1 MDEKIN
7 AVINNLCEKFGTTT
21 QFLVPEIA
29 KYEIAT
35 DVVGIIFSTVLIIIL
50 VIIAVRSHRVME
62 YDDGYEVPFFVS
74 IFFAL
79 IFVAILWVCVSDAV
93 GWMVSPY
100 GAVVQMITRRLN

>member
-50 VIIAVRSHRVME
+50 VIIVVRSHRVME
-62 YDDGYEVPFFVS
+62 YDDSYEVPFFLSVFLVF
-74 IFFAL
+74 IFA
-79 IFVAILWVCVSDAV
+79 VILWVYVSDAV

-100 GAVVQMITRRLN
+100 GAVVQMITRRLQ

>member
-29 KYEIAT
+29 KYKIAT

-50 VIIAVRSHRVME
+50 VIIAVRSHRLME
-62 YDDGYEVPFFVS
+62 YDDDFEVPFFVS
-74 IFFAL
+74 VFLAL
-79 IFVAILWVCVSDAV
+79 ILVAILWVYVSNAV

>member
-7 AVINNLCEKFGTTT
+7 AVINNLCEKFGTTAE
-21 QFLVPEIA
+21 FLVPEIA

-35 DVVGIIFSTVLIIIL
+35 DVVWIIFSTVLIIIL

-62 YDDGYEVPFFVS
+62 YDDGYEVLFFVS
-74 IFFAL
+74 VFLVFIFA
-79 IFVAILWVCVSDAV
+79 AILCGCVSDAV

>member
-50 VIIAVRSHRVME
+50 VIVAVRSHRVME

-74 IFFAL
+74 VFLAF
-79 IFVAILWVCVSDAV
+79 IFVAILWACVSDAV

-100 GAVVQMITRRLN
+100 GAVVQMITRRLR